1 MIGKERTSDGSVAVM
16 NTELAEVL
24 SPTQVRCFM
33 ECQTRWWFKYGL
45 KYTDPP
51 TGNLALGRAVHS
63 SLGHNFAQKVET
75 SEDLPTAGVLALF
88 REAWA
93 MEREQTEFRDD
104 ENPKELAATGEALIA
119 KYMDEVAPAIE
130 PAAVELRVE
139 GEIGGVKVH
148 GWIDLLDVEGRIV
161 DVKTARA
168 RPTSIEPMQRFQ
180 VATYCQLMPGA
191 SGKGRIDTLVKTKT
205 PQVVSQS
212 FEVKADDLRAIK
224 TLYPLTQEAI
234 RAQLYMPNRLAMTCS
249 RRNCSYWRQCEC
261 EWGGEVPER

>member
-1 MIGKERTSDGSVAVM
+1 MIEKELTSNGSAPVM

-24 SPTQVRCFM
+24 SPSQVRCFM
-33 ECQTRWWFKYGL
+33 DCQTRWWFKYGL
-45 KYTDPP
+45 QYPDPP
-51 TGNLALGRAVHS
+51 TGSLSLGRAVHA
-63 SLGHNFAQKVET
+63 SLGQNFVQKVET
-75 SEDLPTAGVLALF
+75 HADLPTAGVLALF

-93 MEREQTEFRDD
+93 MEREQTEFHDD
-104 ENPKELAATGEALIA
+104 ESPKELAATGEALIA
-119 KYMDEVAPAIE
+119 KYMDEVAPVIE

-139 GEIGGVKVH
+139 GEIAGVKVQ

-168 RPTSIEPMQRFQ
+168 RPTSIEPMHRFQ
-180 VATYCQLMPGA
+180 ATTYCQLMPGA
-191 SGKGRIDTLVKTKT
+191 SGKGRIDTLVKTKR

-212 FEVKADDLRAIK
+212 FEVTPDDRRAIQ
-224 TLYPLTQEAI
+224 TLYPLAQEAM

-249 RRNCSYWRQCEC
+249 RRSCSYWRQCEC